1 MAITNYNDKNNKNN
15 ITVIMK
21 IIIIIMMIMTIKKK
35 LSLKNCKSYNTSHEL
50 LSDQWI
56 VKRSRFYA
64 S

>member
-21 IIIIIMMIMTIKKK
+21 IIIVIMMIMTIKK
-35 LSLKNCKSYNTSHEL
+35 LSLKNRRSNNTSHEL